1 MEKNEIMKY
10 VRMSIVSVLG
20 YIALILMVGE
30 PIEDETWFRVFFIS
44 KGLAFLIGYCT
55 YKLYSFWESKG
66 LLPKMDEDI

>member
-55 YKLYSFWESKG
+55 YKLYYFWESKG
-66 LLPKMDEDI
+66 LLPEMDEDI